1 MKTTYMR
8 YMLKCKLSLLLAA
21 LMLLLPTSCDKDIH
35 ENEYPLADGQGALI
49 IGLESRAEVTDLT
62 LYLFGSDG
70 TAVLCETYDNPR
82 ELASGYIP
90 VPAGSYTLVIVANGD
105 PADTKVEPLPEN
117 TTIPDLVEWLKAHAA
132 DFPYMLTASEQVEV
146 ALGDIERLHLVLTD
160 GTSGIHLS
168 TVRLALSVPGLDLP
182 AYTATRAG
190 SEGKPLR
197 CVAEVYQ
204 AGTSNRV
211 HRRVQD
217 CTLQSDGTFLAEL
230 SLMPGDYDL
239 RLWADWDG
247 GYYNA
252 DDLGKVLVLTDSY
265 VANGETDKKDAY
277 YGSLSLTVNSPSL
290 TVNSPSLTTSSPSL
304 TLPNREG
311 TQTGQSLPTGEVG
324 GAQSSPLGEFEG
336 ALVRPFAKYRL
347 IATDVE
353 AYYNLIEKGEALPP
367 IEDLQVRV
375 TYEGFFPTGFN
386 VATGKPNDALNTGIH
401 YTSVPTVA
409 EGYDAAV
416 NRQVGAD
423 FVLTNGEESFVNVT
437 IQMIDTKTG
446 EAVATVQHV
455 KIPYK
460 RGHLTT
466 VTGHFL
472 TAGKT
477 PGGVQIDTE

>member
-1 MKTTYMR
+1 M
-8 YMLKCKLSLLLAA
+8 LAA
-21 LMLLLPTSCDKDIH
+21 MCLASCDDNDDPVPPGYGTLSVGLRTIPGA
-35 ENEYPLADGQGALI
+35 PLA
-49 IGLESRAEVTDLT
+49 DLT
-62 LYLFGSDG
+62 LYVFNSDG
-70 TAVLCETYDNPR
+70 DAVAR
-82 ELASGYIP
+82 KSHASLQGFF
-90 VPAGSYTLVIVANGD
+90 
-105 PADTKVEPLPEN
+105 
-117 TTIPDLVEWLKAHAA
+117 PDLTHLPPGGYTVVLVAGVPGEGAPGGDTSLQGLAEWLAGNEAAFPGMMTAQGHAEVSA
-132 DFPYMLTASEQVEV
+132 GGMTRLLLT
-146 ALGDIERLHLVLTD
+146 LTGGSA
-160 GTSGIHLS
+160 GTELT
-168 TVRLALSVPGLDLP
+168 TVRLALTVPGLDLP
-182 AYTATRAG
+182 TYTTRAD
-190 SEGKPLR
+190 GKQLR
-197 CVAEVYQ
+197 CVVEAYR
-204 AGTSNRV
+204 AGTNV
-211 HRRVQD
+211 KAYRRVQD
-217 CTLQSDGTFLAEL
+217 CALQADGTFLAEL

-239 RLWADWDG
+239 RLWADWNG

-252 DDLGKVLVLTDSY
+252 DDLNKVLVLTDNY

-290 TVNSPSLTTSSPSL
+290 TLPSG
-304 TLPNREG
+304 EG
-311 TQTGQSLPTGEVG
+311 TQTGG
-324 GAQSSPLGEFEG
+324 QSSPLGEFEG

-353 AYYNLIEKGEALPP
+353 AYYNLIEKGEALPD

-386 VATGKPNDALNTGIH
+386 VVTGKPNDALNTGIH

-409 EGYDAAV
+409 EGYDAKVNVLIKREQKKFTYSAEREKRGMKS

-423 FVLTNGEESFVNVT
+423 FVLTNGEESFVTVT
-437 IQMIDTKTG
+437 IQMVDTNTG

-477 PGGVQIDTE
+477 PGGVQIDTEWGN

>member
-8 YMLKCKLSLLLAA
+8 YMVKCKLSLLLAA
-21 LMLLLPTSCDKDIH
+21 LAMLLPTSCDKDIH
-35 ENEYPLADGQGALI
+35 KNEYPFADGQGALI
-49 IGLESRAEVTDLT
+49 IGLESQAEVTDLT

-82 ELASGYIP
+82 ELASGHIP

-105 PADTKVEPLPEN
+105 PADTKVEPLPED
-117 TTIPDLVEWLKAHAA
+117 TTVPDLVEWLKAHAA

-146 ALGDIERLHLVLTD
+146 ASGDIERLHLVLAD

-190 SEGKPLR
+190 SEGKLLR

-204 AGTSNRV
+204 TGTSNRV

-217 CTLQSDGTFLAEL
+217 CSLQSDGTFLAEL

-239 RLWADWDG
+239 RLWADWNG

-277 YGSLSLTVNSPSL
+277 YATSSLSIP
-290 TVNSPSLTTSSPSL
+290 SSP
-304 TLPNREG
+304 
-311 TQTGQSLPTGEVG
+311 TGGV
-324 GAQSSPLGEFEG
+324 EG
-336 ALVRPFAKYRL
+336 ASVSLERPFAKYRL

-353 AYYNLIEKGEALPP
+353 AYYNLIDKGEALPA

-375 TYEGFFPTGFN
+375 TYEGFFPTGFS

-401 YTSVPTVA
+401 YSSVPTVA
-409 EGYDAAV
+409 EGYDEKV

-437 IQMIDTKTG
+437 IQMVDTNTG
-446 EAVATVQHV
+446 ETVATVQHV

-477 PGGVQIDTE
+477 PGGVQIDTEWGEDITIEF

>member
-35 ENEYPLADGQGALI
+35 ENEYPLAGGQGALI

-70 TAVLCETYDNPR
+70 TAVLCETYDDPR
-82 ELASGYIP
+82 ELASGDIP
-90 VPAGSYTLVIVANGD
+90 IPAGSYTIVVVANGD
-105 PADTKVEPLPEN
+105 QVDTKVEPLPED

-168 TVRLALSVPGLDLP
+168 TVRLALTVPGLDLP

-290 TVNSPSLTTSSPSL
+290 TTSSLSL
-304 TLPNREG
+304 TLPSGEG
-311 TQTGQSLPTGEVG
+311 TQTGG
-324 GAQSSPLGEFEG
+324 QSSPLGEFEG

-353 AYYNLIEKGEALPP
+353 AYYNLISKGENLPA

-477 PGGVQIDTE
+477 PGGVQIDTEWGEDIVIEF

>member
-1 MKTTYMR
+1 MR
-8 YMLKCKLSLLLAA
+8 IKLIVFLLCLCAAAGVVSCDDTDNPILPGEGALVVGLKELPATPPDSLTLYFFSADGGMAARKSYAGLRAFQADYTPLQPGAYTVVLVAGVPLSAQPARPTLQELAEWLKSAASACPGMMTAMAAATVTENEVGRLLLTLAAGTGGMAFADVRLLLA
-21 LMLLLPTSCDKDIH
+21 
-35 ENEYPLADGQGALI
+35 
-49 IGLESRAEVTDLT
+49 
-62 LYLFGSDG
+62 
-70 TAVLCETYDNPR
+70 
-82 ELASGYIP
+82 
-90 VPAGSYTLVIVANGD
+90 
-105 PADTKVEPLPEN
+105 
-117 TTIPDLVEWLKAHAA
+117 
-132 DFPYMLTASEQVEV
+132 
-146 ALGDIERLHLVLTD
+146 
-160 GTSGIHLS
+160 
-168 TVRLALSVPGLDLP
+168 VPGLDLA
-182 AYTATRAG
+182 AYDGTRSG
-190 SEGKPLR
+190 GKPLR
-197 CVAEVYQ
+197 CVVEVDKAGGGGLALRRELSCLQQ
-204 AGTSNRV
+204 A
-211 HRRVQD
+211 
-217 CTLQSDGTFLAEL
+217 DGTYLAEL

-252 DDLGKVLVLTDSY
+252 DDLGKVLVLTDNY

-277 YGSLSLTVNSPSL
+277 YATSSLSIP
-290 TVNSPSLTTSSPSL
+290 SSPSGELRGAGADVPL
-304 TLPNREG
+304 TLE
-311 TQTGQSLPTGEVG
+311 
-324 GAQSSPLGEFEG
+324 
-336 ALVRPFAKYRL
+336 RPFAKYRL

-353 AYYNLIEKGEALPP
+353 AYYNLISKGEALPD

-409 EGYDAAV
+409 EGYDAKV

-437 IQMIDTKTG
+437 IQMIDTNTG

-477 PGGVQIDTE
+477 PGGVQIDTEWGEDITIEF

>member
-1 MKTTYMR
+1 MKTTDMR
-8 YMLKCKLSLLLAA
+8 YMMKCKLSLLLAA

-49 IGLESRAEVTDLT
+49 IGLESQAEVTDLT

-82 ELASGYIP
+82 ELASAHIP

-105 PADTKVEPLPEN
+105 PADTKVEPLPEE

-132 DFPYMLTASEQVEV
+132 DFPYMLTASEQIEV
-146 ALGDIERLHLVLTD
+146 TSGDIERLHLVLTD
-160 GTSGIHLS
+160 GTSGIHLTTLS
-168 TVRLALSVPGLDLP
+168 LSLSVPGLDLP

-190 SEGKPLR
+190 GGDSKPLR

-211 HRRVQD
+211 HRRIQD
-217 CTLQSDGTFLAEL
+217 CILQSDGTFLAEL

-239 RLWADWDG
+239 RLWADWNGD
-247 GYYNA
+247 YYNA
-252 DDLGKVLVLTDSY
+252 DDLNKVLVLTDDY

-277 YGSLSLTVNSPSL
+277 YATTTLSVP
-290 TVNSPSLTTSSPSL
+290 SSP
-304 TLPNREG
+304 
-311 TQTGQSLPTGEVG
+311 TGGV
-324 GAQSSPLGEFEG
+324 EG
-336 ALVRPFAKYRL
+336 AVSLVRPFAKYRL

-409 EGYDAAV
+409 EGYDAKV

-423 FVLTNGEESFVNVT
+423 FVLTNGEESFVTVT
-437 IQMIDTKTG
+437 IQMIDTNTG
-446 EAVATVQHV
+446 EAVATVHHV

-477 PGGVQIDTE
+477 PGGVQIDTEWGEDIVIEF

>member
-1 MKTTYMR
+1 MYA
-8 YMLKCKLSLLLAA
+8 LLAIA
-21 LMLLLPTSCDKDIH
+21 FTACQDDTP
-35 ENEYPLADGQGALI
+35 EEYPLPDGQGALLI
-49 IGLESRAEVTDLT
+49 ELNGSSPVNGIA
-62 LYLFGSDG
+62 LYLFGNDG
-70 TAVLCETYDNPR
+70 TTDLYKAYGDSQ
-82 ELASGYIP
+82 ELASEYIP
-90 VPAGSYTLVIVANGD
+90 VNAGNYTLLLVAG
-105 PADTKVEPLPEN
+105 ADSTALPQE
-117 TTIPDLVEWLKAHAA
+117 TTAPDLAEWLKENGGAY
-132 DFPYMLTASEQVEV
+132 PNLLTASTQTEV
-146 ALGDIERLHLVLTD
+146 KAGEVSQLFLELTD

-217 CTLQSDGTFLAEL
+217 CSLQSDGTFLAEL

-239 RLWADWDG
+239 RLWADWNG

-252 DDLGKVLVLTDSY
+252 DDLNKVLVLTDNY

-277 YGSLSLTVNSPSL
+277 YA
-290 TVNSPSLTTSSPSL
+290 TSSIYVETQNIASQTNGQTQNEETQNIASL
-304 TLPNREG
+304 
-311 TQTGQSLPTGEVG
+311 QM
-324 GAQSSPLGEFEG
+324 
-336 ALVRPFAKYRL
+336 VRPFAKYRL

-401 YTSVPTVA
+401 YTSMPTVA
-409 EGYDAAV
+409 EGYDAKV

-437 IQMIDTKTG
+437 IQMIDTNTG

-477 PGGVQIDTE
+477 PGGVQIDTEWGEDVVIEF

>member
-8 YMLKCKLSLLLAA
+8 YMMKCKLSLLLVA
-21 LMLLLPTSCDKDIH
+21 LAMLLPTSCDKDIH
-35 ENEYPLADGQGALI
+35 ENEYPLADGQGAMI
-49 IGLESRAEVTDLT
+49 IGLESQAEVTDLT

-82 ELASGYIP
+82 ELASGHIP
-90 VPAGSYTLVIVANGD
+90 VPAGSYTLVIVAGGD
-105 PADTKVEPLPEN
+105 PVDTKVEPLPEE

-132 DFPYMLTASEQVEV
+132 DFPYMLTASEQIEV
-146 ALGDIERLHLVLTD
+146 ASGDIERLHLVLTD

-168 TVRLALSVPGLDLP
+168 TVRLALSVPGLDLS

-190 SEGKPLR
+190 SEGKLLR

-217 CTLQSDGTFLAEL
+217 CALQSDGTFLAEL

-252 DDLGKVLVLTDSY
+252 DDLNKVLVLTDSY

-277 YGSLSLTVNSPSL
+277 YAAGNLTVTDDTPDKP
-290 TVNSPSLTTSSPSL
+290 V
-304 TLPNREG
+304 TLE
-311 TQTGQSLPTGEVG
+311 
-324 GAQSSPLGEFEG
+324 
-336 ALVRPFAKYRL
+336 RPFAKYRL

-353 AYYNLIEKGEALPP
+353 AYYNLMDKGEALPA

-409 EGYDAAV
+409 EGYDAKV

-437 IQMIDTKTG
+437 IQMVDTNTSDII
-446 EAVATVQHV
+446 ATVQHV

-477 PGGVQIDTE
+477 PGGVQIDTEWGEDVVIEF

>member
-8 YMLKCKLSLLLAA
+8 YMVKCKLSLLLAA
-21 LMLLLPTSCDKDIH
+21 LAMLLPTSCDKDIH
-35 ENEYPLADGQGALI
+35 KNEYPFADGQCALI
-49 IGLESRAEVTDLT
+49 IGLESQAEVTDLT

-82 ELASGYIP
+82 ELASGHIP

-105 PADTKVEPLPEN
+105 PAANAGGAALPED

-146 ALGDIERLHLVLTD
+146 ASGDIERLHLVLAD

-182 AYTATRAG
+182 AYTATRANG
-190 SEGKPLR
+190 SDSKLLR

-217 CTLQSDGTFLAEL
+217 CSLQSDGTFLAEL

-239 RLWADWDG
+239 RLWADWNG

-277 YGSLSLTVNSPSL
+277 YAA
-290 TVNSPSLTTSSPSL
+290 TSISVAS
-304 TLPNREG
+304 
-311 TQTGQSLPTGEVG
+311 
-324 GAQSSPLGEFEG
+324 QSSTTGGVEG
-336 ALVRPFAKYRL
+336 ASVSLERPFAKYRL

-353 AYYNLIEKGEALPP
+353 AYYNLINKGEALPD

-409 EGYDAAV
+409 EGYDAKV

-437 IQMIDTKTG
+437 IQMIDTNTG
-446 EAVATVQHV
+446 DIVATVQHV

-477 PGGVQIDTE
+477 PGGVQIDTEWGEDIVIEF

>member
-1 MKTTYMR
+1 MKTTYIR
-8 YMLKCKLSLLLAA
+8 YMMKCKLSLLLAA

-49 IGLESRAEVTDLT
+49 IGLESQAEVTDLT

-82 ELASGYIP
+82 ELASGHIP
-90 VPAGSYTLVIVANGD
+90 VPAGSYTIVVVANGD
-105 PADTKVEPLPEN
+105 PADTKAEPLPEE

-132 DFPYMLTASEQVEV
+132 DFPNMLIASEQVEV
-146 ALGDIERLHLVLTD
+146 ASGDIERLHLVLTD

-168 TVRLALSVPGLDLP
+168 TVRLSLTVPGLDLP
-182 AYTATRAG
+182 AYATRANG
-190 SEGKPLR
+190 SDSKPLR

-211 HRRVQD
+211 HRRVQE
-217 CTLQSDGTFLAEL
+217 CSLQSDGTFLAEL

-252 DDLGKVLVLTDSY
+252 DDLGKVTVLTDNY

-277 YGSLSLTVNSPSL
+277 YAATTLSIP
-290 TVNSPSLTTSSPSL
+290 SSPA
-304 TLPNREG
+304 
-311 TQTGQSLPTGEVG
+311 G
-324 GAQSSPLGEFEG
+324 GVEG
-336 ALVRPFAKYRL
+336 ASVSLVRPFAKYRL

-353 AYYNLIEKGEALPP
+353 AYYNLIDKGEALPD

-409 EGYDAAV
+409 EGYDAKV

-423 FVLTNGEESFVNVT
+423 FVLTGGEESFVNVT
-437 IQMIDTKTG
+437 IQMVDTNTG
-446 EAVATVQHV
+446 DIVTTVQHV

-477 PGGVQIDTE
+477 PGGVQIDTEWGEDIVIEF

>member
-1 MKTTYMR
+1 MKWWSYAC
-8 YMLKCKLSLLLAA
+8 LVLCVA
-21 LMLLLPTSCDKDIH
+21 LGVCLTACDDDAH
-35 ENEYPLADGQGALI
+35 EGEYPLPEGQGAMI
-49 IGLESRAEVTDLT
+49 IGLESQAEVTDLT

-105 PADTKVEPLPEN
+105 PADTKVEPLPEE

-146 ALGDIERLHLVLTD
+146 ASGDIERLHLVLTD

-217 CTLQSDGTFLAEL
+217 CALQSDGTFLAEL

-239 RLWADWDG
+239 RLWADWNG

-252 DDLGKVLVLTDSY
+252 DDLNKVLVLTDNY

-277 YGSLSLTVNSPSL
+277 YAATFISVAS
-290 TVNSPSLTTSSPSL
+290 
-304 TLPNREG
+304 
-311 TQTGQSLPTGEVG
+311 
-324 GAQSSPLGEFEG
+324 QSSPTGGVEG
-336 ALVRPFAKYRL
+336 ASVSLERPFAKYRL

-353 AYYNLIEKGEALPP
+353 AYYNLISKGEALPA
-367 IEDLQVRV
+367 IEDLQVSV
-375 TYEGFFPTGFN
+375 IYEGFFPTGFN

-409 EGYDAAV
+409 EGYDEKV

-437 IQMIDTKTG
+437 IQMVDTNTG
-446 EAVATVQHV
+446 DIIATVQHV

-477 PGGVQIDTE
+477 PGGVQIDTEWGEDIVIEF

>member
-1 MKTTYMR
+1 MMRMNWIYEMKWWSYAC
-8 YMLKCKLSLLLAA
+8 LVLCVA
-21 LMLLLPTSCDKDIH
+21 LGVCLTACDDDAH
-35 ENEYPLADGQGALI
+35 EGEYPLPEGQGAMI
-49 IGLESRAEVTDLT
+49 IGLESQAEVTDLT

-70 TAVLCETYDNPR
+70 TTDLCKTYEDPTG
-82 ELASGYIP
+82 LASEYIP
-90 VPAGSYTLVIVANGD
+90 VPAGSYTVVVVANGD
-105 PADTKVEPLPEN
+105 PADTKAEPLPQE

-132 DFPYMLTASEQVEV
+132 DFPYMLTASEQIEV
-146 ALGDIERLHLVLTD
+146 TSGDIERLHLVLTD
-160 GTSGIHLS
+160 GTSGIHLTTLS
-168 TVRLALSVPGLDLP
+168 LSLSVPGLDLP
-182 AYTATRAG
+182 VYTATRAG
-190 SEGKPLR
+190 GGDSKPLR

-204 AGTSNRV
+204 AGTSNRI

-217 CTLQSDGTFLAEL
+217 CSLQADGTYLAEL
-230 SLMPGDYDL
+230 SLIPGDYDL
-239 RLWADWDG
+239 RLWADWNG

-277 YGSLSLTVNSPSL
+277 YAATSLSVP
-290 TVNSPSLTTSSPSL
+290 SSPTGGVEGVVSL
-304 TLPNREG
+304 E
-311 TQTGQSLPTGEVG
+311 
-324 GAQSSPLGEFEG
+324 
-336 ALVRPFAKYRL
+336 RPFAKYRL

-353 AYYNLIEKGEALPP
+353 AYYNLIDKGEALPD

-409 EGYDAAV
+409 EGYNAKV

-423 FVLTNGEESFVNVT
+423 FVLTNGEESFVTVT
-437 IQMIDTKTG
+437 IEMIDTNTG

-477 PGGVQIDTE
+477 PGGVQIDTEWGEDIVIEF

>member
-8 YMLKCKLSLLLAA
+8 YMMKCKLSLLLAA
-21 LMLLLPTSCDKDIH
+21 LAMLLPTSCDKDIH
-35 ENEYPLADGQGALI
+35 ENEYPLADGQGAMI
-49 IGLESRAEVTDLT
+49 IGLESQAEVTDLT

-82 ELASGYIP
+82 ELASGHIP
-90 VPAGSYTLVIVANGD
+90 VPAGSYTLVIVAGGD
-105 PADTKVEPLPEN
+105 PVDTKADPLPEE

-132 DFPYMLTASEQVEV
+132 DFPYMLTASEQVEMTS
-146 ALGDIERLHLVLTD
+146 GDIERLHLALTD

-182 AYTATRAG
+182 AYTTRANG
-190 SEGKPLR
+190 SDSKPLR

-211 HRRVQD
+211 HRHVQD
-217 CTLQSDGTFLAEL
+217 CALQSDGTFLAEL

-277 YGSLSLTVNSPSL
+277 YATTALSIP
-290 TVNSPSLTTSSPSL
+290 SSP
-304 TLPNREG
+304 
-311 TQTGQSLPTGEVG
+311 TGGI
-324 GAQSSPLGEFEG
+324 EG
-336 ALVRPFAKYRL
+336 AVSLIRPFAKYRL

-353 AYYNLIEKGEALPP
+353 AYYNLMDKGENLPP

-409 EGYDAAV
+409 EGYDAKV

-437 IQMIDTKTG
+437 IQMVDTNTG
-446 EAVATVQHV
+446 DIVATVQHV

-477 PGGVQIDTE
+477 PGGVQIDTEWGEDIVIEF

>member
-1 MKTTYMR
+1 MR
-8 YMLKCKLSLLLAA
+8 IKLIVFLLCLCAA
-21 LMLLLPTSCDKDIH
+21 AGVVSCDDTDNPILPG
-35 ENEYPLADGQGALI
+35 EGALVV
-49 IGLESRAEVTDLT
+49 GLKELPATPPDSLT
-62 LYLFGSDG
+62 LYFFSADG
-70 TAVLCETYDNPR
+70 GMAARKSYAGLRAFQADYTPLQP
-82 ELASGYIP
+82 
-90 VPAGSYTLVIVANGD
+90 GSYTVVLVAGVPLSAQ
-105 PADTKVEPLPEN
+105 PARPTLQELA
-117 TTIPDLVEWLKAHAA
+117 EWLKSAA
-132 DFPYMLTASEQVEV
+132 SACPGMMTAMAAATVTENEVGRLLLTLA
-146 ALGDIERLHLVLTD
+146 A
-160 GTSGIHLS
+160 GTGGMAFAD
-168 TVRLALSVPGLDLP
+168 VRLLLTVPGLDLA
-182 AYTATRAG
+182 AYDGTRSG
-190 SEGKPLR
+190 GKPLR
-197 CVAEVYQ
+197 CVVEVDKAGGGGLALRRELSCLQQ
-204 AGTSNRV
+204 A
-211 HRRVQD
+211 
-217 CTLQSDGTFLAEL
+217 DGTYLAEL

-252 DDLGKVLVLTDSY
+252 DDLGKVLVLTDNY

-290 TVNSPSLTTSSPSL
+290 TLNSG
-304 TLPNREG
+304 EG

-336 ALVRPFAKYRL
+336 ALSLIRPFAKYRL

-367 IEDLQVRV
+367 IEDLQVCV

-409 EGYDAAV
+409 EGYDAKV

-437 IQMIDTKTG
+437 IEMIDTNTG

-477 PGGVQIDTE
+477 PGGVQIDTEWGEDITIEF

>member
-1 MKTTYMR
+1 MKWWSYAC
-8 YMLKCKLSLLLAA
+8 LVLCVA
-21 LMLLLPTSCDKDIH
+21 LGVCLTACDDAH
-35 ENEYPLADGQGALI
+35 EGEYPLPEGQGALI
-49 IGLESRAEVTDLT
+49 IGLESQAEVTDLT

-82 ELASGYIP
+82 ELASGHIP

-105 PADTKVEPLPEN
+105 PADTKVEPLPEE

-146 ALGDIERLHLVLTD
+146 ASGDIERLHLVLTD

-168 TVRLALSVPGLDLP
+168 TVRLALTVPGLDLP

-190 SEGKPLR
+190 SESKPLR

-217 CTLQSDGTFLAEL
+217 CSLQSDGTFLAEL

-252 DDLGKVLVLTDSY
+252 DDLDKVLVLTDNY

-277 YGSLSLTVNSPSL
+277 YSTTTLSVPS
-290 TVNSPSLTTSSPSL
+290 S
-304 TLPNREG
+304 
-311 TQTGQSLPTGEVG
+311 PTGEV
-324 GAQSSPLGEFEG
+324 EG
-336 ALVRPFAKYRL
+336 AVSLVRPFAKYRL

-353 AYYNLIEKGEALPP
+353 AYYNLINKGEALPD

-409 EGYDAAV
+409 EGYNAKV

-423 FVLTNGEESFVNVT
+423 FVLTNGEESFVTVT
-437 IQMIDTKTG
+437 IEMIDTNTG

-477 PGGVQIDTE
+477 PGGVQIDTEWGEDIVIEF

>member
-1 MKTTYMR
+1 MNTTDMR
-8 YMLKCKLSLLLAA
+8 YMMKCKLSLLLAA
-21 LMLLLPTSCDKDIH
+21 LAMLLPVSCDKDIH
-35 ENEYPLADGQGALI
+35 ENEYQLADGQGALI

-82 ELASGYIP
+82 ELASGHIP
-90 VPAGSYTLVIVANGD
+90 IPAGSYTLVIVANGD
-105 PADTKVEPLPEN
+105 PADTKVEPLPEE

-146 ALGDIERLHLVLTD
+146 ASGDIERLHLVLAD

-211 HRRVQD
+211 HRRIQE
-217 CTLQSDGTFLAEL
+217 CALQEDGTFLAEL

-252 DDLGKVLVLTDSY
+252 DDLGKVTVLTDNY

-277 YGSLSLTVNSPSL
+277 YAA
-290 TVNSPSLTTSSPSL
+290 TSISVAS
-304 TLPNREG
+304 
-311 TQTGQSLPTGEVG
+311 
-324 GAQSSPLGEFEG
+324 QSSPTGGVEG
-336 ALVRPFAKYRL
+336 ASVSLVRPFAKYRL

-353 AYYNLIEKGEALPP
+353 AYYNLIDKGEALPD

-409 EGYDAAV
+409 EGYDAKV

-437 IQMIDTKTG
+437 IQMIDTNTG
-446 EAVATVQHV
+446 DIIATVQHV

-477 PGGVQIDTE
+477 PGGVQIDTEWGEDIVIEF

>member
-1 MKTTYMR
+1 MKWWSYAC
-8 YMLKCKLSLLLAA
+8 LVLCVA
-21 LMLLLPTSCDKDIH
+21 LGVCLTACDDDAH
-35 ENEYPLADGQGALI
+35 EGEYPLPEGQGAMS
-49 IGLESRAEVTDLT
+49 IGLESNAEVTDLT

-105 PADTKVEPLPEN
+105 PADTKVEPLPEQ

-146 ALGDIERLHLVLTD
+146 ASGDIERLHLVLTD

-168 TVRLALSVPGLDLP
+168 TVRLALTVPGLDLP
-182 AYTATRAG
+182 VYTATRAG

-211 HRRVQD
+211 HSRVQN
-217 CTLQSDGTFLAEL
+217 CALQSDGTFLAEL

-239 RLWADWDG
+239 RLWADWNG
-247 GYYNA
+247 GYYNT
-252 DDLGKVLVLTDSY
+252 DDLGKVLVLTDNY

-277 YGSLSLTVNSPSL
+277 YATTALSIP
-290 TVNSPSLTTSSPSL
+290 SSP
-304 TLPNREG
+304 
-311 TQTGQSLPTGEVG
+311 TGGV
-324 GAQSSPLGEFEG
+324 EG
-336 ALVRPFAKYRL
+336 ASVSLERPFAKYRL

-353 AYYNLIEKGEALPP
+353 AYYNLMDKGEALPP

-409 EGYDAAV
+409 EGYDAKV

-423 FVLTNGEESFVNVT
+423 FVLTNGEESFVTVT
-437 IQMIDTKTG
+437 IEMIDTNTG

-477 PGGVQIDTE
+477 PGGVQIDTEWGEDIVIEF

>member
-1 MKTTYMR
+1 MQAY
-8 YMLKCKLSLLLAA
+8 CWSSCWLAA
-21 LMLLLPTSCDKDIH
+21 CDDDAH
-35 ENEYPLADGQGALI
+35 EGEYPLSPGQGALV
-49 IGLESRAEVTDLT
+49 IGLESGAEVTGLT

-82 ELASGYIP
+82 ELASGHIP
-90 VPAGSYTLVIVANGD
+90 VPAGSYTLVIVAGGD
-105 PADTKVEPLPEN
+105 PADTKVEPLPEE

-146 ALGDIERLHLVLTD
+146 ASGDIERLHLVLAD

-182 AYTATRAG
+182 AYTATRANG
-190 SEGKPLR
+190 SDSKPLR

-204 AGTSNRV
+204 AGTSNRI

-217 CTLQSDGTFLAEL
+217 CALQADGTYLAEL

-252 DDLGKVLVLTDSY
+252 DDLNKVLVLTENY
-265 VANGETDKKDAY
+265 VANGETDKKDVY
-277 YGSLSLTVNSPSL
+277 YATVPLHLSPVGRGLQAV
-290 TVNSPSLTTSSPSL
+290 TT
-304 TLPNREG
+304 N
-311 TQTGQSLPTGEVG
+311 QSLPTGEVG
-324 GAQSSPLGEFEG
+324 GAQSSPTGGVEG

-353 AYYNLIEKGEALPP
+353 AYYNLIDKGEALPD

-409 EGYDAAV
+409 EGYDAKV

-437 IQMIDTKTG
+437 IQMIDTNTG
-446 EAVATVQHV
+446 DIVTTVQHV

-477 PGGVQIDTE
+477 PGGVQIDTEWGEDVVIEF

>member
-1 MKTTYMR
+1 MNRIYEMKWWSYAC
-8 YMLKCKLSLLLAA
+8 LVLCVALAVCLTA
-21 LMLLLPTSCDKDIH
+21 CDDDAH
-35 ENEYPLADGQGALI
+35 EGEYPLPEGQGAMI
-49 IGLESRAEVTDLT
+49 IGLESQAEVTDLT

-70 TAVLCETYDNPR
+70 TAVLCETYDDPR
-82 ELASGYIP
+82 ELASEYIS
-90 VPAGSYTLVIVANGD
+90 VGAGSYTIVVVANGD
-105 PADTKVEPLPEN
+105 PADTKVEPLPEE
-117 TTIPDLVEWLKAHAA
+117 TTIPDLLEWLKAHAA

-146 ALGDIERLHLVLTD
+146 ASGDIERLHLVLTD

-182 AYTATRAG
+182 VYTATRANG
-190 SEGKPLR
+190 SDSKPLR

-211 HRRVQD
+211 HRHVQD
-217 CTLQSDGTFLAEL
+217 CSLQSDGTYLAEL

-239 RLWADWDG
+239 RLWADWNG

-252 DDLGKVLVLTDSY
+252 DDLGKVTVLTENY

-277 YGSLSLTVNSPSL
+277 YATGNLTVTDDTPDMP
-290 TVNSPSLTTSSPSL
+290 V
-304 TLPNREG
+304 TLE
-311 TQTGQSLPTGEVG
+311 
-324 GAQSSPLGEFEG
+324 
-336 ALVRPFAKYRL
+336 RPFAKYRL

-353 AYYNLIEKGEALPP
+353 AYYNLIDKGEALPA

-375 TYEGFFPTGFN
+375 TYEGFFPTGFS

-401 YTSVPTVA
+401 YSSVPTVA
-409 EGYDAAV
+409 EGYDAKV

-423 FVLTNGEESFVNVT
+423 FVLTNGEKSFVNLT
-437 IQMIDTKTG
+437 IQMIDTNTG
-446 EAVATVQHV
+446 DIIATVQHV

-477 PGGVQIDTE
+477 PGGVQIDTEWGEDITIEF

>member
-1 MKTTYMR
+1 MKRIYEMKWWS
-8 YMLKCKLSLLLAA
+8 YACLVLCVA
-21 LMLLLPTSCDKDIH
+21 LGVCLTACDDDAH
-35 ENEYPLADGQGALI
+35 EGEYPLPEGQGAMI

-62 LYLFGSDG
+62 LYLFGSNG

-90 VPAGSYTLVIVANGD
+90 VPADSYTLVIVANGD
-105 PADTKVEPLPEN
+105 PADTKVEPLPEE
-117 TTIPDLVEWLKAHAA
+117 TTIPDLVEWLKAHTA

-146 ALGDIERLHLVLTD
+146 ASGDIERLHLVLTD

-190 SEGKPLR
+190 SEGKLLR

-217 CTLQSDGTFLAEL
+217 CALQSDGTFLAEL

-252 DDLGKVLVLTDSY
+252 DDLNKVLVLTDNY

-277 YGSLSLTVNSPSL
+277 YATSSLSIPS
-290 TVNSPSLTTSSPSL
+290 S
-304 TLPNREG
+304 
-311 TQTGQSLPTGEVG
+311 PTGEV
-324 GAQSSPLGEFEG
+324 EG
-336 ALVRPFAKYRL
+336 AVSLIRPFAKYRL

-401 YTSVPTVA
+401 YSSVPTVA
-409 EGYDAAV
+409 EGYDEKV

-437 IQMIDTKTG
+437 IQMIDTNTG
-446 EAVATVQHV
+446 DIVATVQHV

-466 VTGHFL
+466 VTDHFL

-477 PGGVQIDTE
+477 PGGVQIDTEWGEDIVIKF

>member
-1 MKTTYMR
+1 MKTTSAYI
-8 YMLKCKLSLLLAA
+8 LLICALFAA
-21 LMLLLPTSCDKDIH
+21 IFTACDKDAH

-49 IGLESRAEVTDLT
+49 IGLESGGATVDGLV
-62 LYLFGSDG
+62 LYLFAGNGTTALRKVYDG
-70 TAVLCETYDNPR
+70 PR
-82 ELASGYIP
+82 GLASEHILAN
-90 VPAGSYTLVIVANGD
+90 AGSYTIMIVANAND
-105 PADTKVEPLPEN
+105 ATLPQETTVADLT
-117 TTIPDLVEWLKAHAA
+117 EWLKAYAN
-132 DFPYMLTASEQVEV
+132 DYPGLLTASAQTEVDMGEIHRLTLELKEGASGISLTTV
-146 ALGDIERLHLVLTD
+146 ALKLT
-160 GTSGIHLS
+160 
-168 TVRLALSVPGLDLP
+168 VPGLDLP
-182 AYTATRAG
+182 AYTTRANG
-190 SEGKPLR
+190 DSKLLR

-217 CTLQSDGTFLAEL
+217 CSLQSDGTFLAEL

-247 GYYNA
+247 GYYNT

-277 YGSLSLTVNSPSL
+277 YAAGNLTVTDDTPDKP
-290 TVNSPSLTTSSPSL
+290 V
-304 TLPNREG
+304 TLE
-311 TQTGQSLPTGEVG
+311 
-324 GAQSSPLGEFEG
+324 
-336 ALVRPFAKYRL
+336 RPFAKYRL

-353 AYYNLIEKGEALPP
+353 AYYNLIDKGEALPD

-409 EGYDAAV
+409 EGYDAKV

-437 IQMIDTKTG
+437 IQMIDTNTG
-446 EAVATVQHV
+446 DIVATVQHV

-477 PGGVQIDTE
+477 PGGVQIDTEWGEDIVIEF

>member
-1 MKTTYMR
+1 MNTTDMR
-8 YMLKCKLSLLLAA
+8 YTMKCKLSLLLAA

-49 IGLESRAEVTDLT
+49 VGLESEAEVNALAVYIFGDDGGTT
-62 LYLFGSDG
+62 LYKAYGD
-70 TAVLCETYDNPR
+70 PHI
-82 ELASGYIP
+82 LASEYIQ
-90 VPAGSYTLVIVANGD
+90 VNAGSYTAIIVAN
-105 PADTKVEPLPEN
+105 ADNEALPQE
-117 TTIPDLVEWLKAHAA
+117 TTASDLTEWLNENCGAY
-132 DFPYMLTASEQVEV
+132 PGLLTASVQTEIKAGEMNR
-146 ALGDIERLHLVLTD
+146 IHLRLTD
-160 GTSGIHLS
+160 GTSGIQLS
-168 TVRLALSVPGLDLP
+168 TVRLALTVPGLDLP
-182 AYTATRAG
+182 AYATRANG
-190 SEGKPLR
+190 SDSKLLR

-217 CTLQSDGTFLAEL
+217 CALQSDGTFLAEL
-230 SLMPGDYDL
+230 SLMPGDYEL
-239 RLWADWDG
+239 RLWADWNG

-252 DDLGKVLVLTDSY
+252 DDLNKVLVLTDSY

-277 YGSLSLTVNSPSL
+277 YATAPLQLSPEGRGS
-290 TVNSPSLTTSSPSL
+290 
-304 TLPNREG
+304 
-311 TQTGQSLPTGEVG
+311 QAQSLPSGEVG
-324 GAQSSPLGEFEG
+324 GAGTDL
-336 ALVRPFAKYRL
+336 ALVLERPFAKYRL

-353 AYYNLIEKGEALPP
+353 AYYNLIEKDEALPA

-409 EGYDAAV
+409 EGYDAKV

-437 IQMIDTKTG
+437 IQMIDTKAG
-446 EAVATVQHV
+446 DIVATVQHV

-477 PGGVQIDTE
+477 PGGVQIDTEWGEDIVIEF

>member
-1 MKTTYMR
+1 MNTKAVRYLMKR
-8 YMLKCKLSLLLAA
+8 NLLLMLAM
-21 LMLLLPTSCDKDIH
+21 LILLLPASCDKGIH
-35 ENEYPLADGQGALI
+35 ENEYPLSEGQGAMI
-49 IGLESRAEVTDLT
+49 IGLGSGAEVADLT

-70 TAVLCETYDNPR
+70 TAALCETYGNPR
-82 ELASGYIP
+82 ELASGHIP
-90 VPAGSYTLVIVANGD
+90 VPVGSYTLVVVANAGTAT
-105 PADTKVEPLPEN
+105 PTKADALPRQ

-132 DFPYMLTASEQVEV
+132 DFPYMLTASEQVEMTS
-146 ALGDIERLHLVLTD
+146 GDIERLHLMLTD
-160 GTSGIHLS
+160 GTSGILLS
-168 TVRLALSVPGLDLP
+168 TVRLALTVPGLDLP

-217 CTLQSDGTFLAEL
+217 CALQSDGTFLAEL

-277 YGSLSLTVNSPSL
+277 YATTALSIP
-290 TVNSPSLTTSSPSL
+290 SSP
-304 TLPNREG
+304 
-311 TQTGQSLPTGEVG
+311 TGGI
-324 GAQSSPLGEFEG
+324 EG
-336 ALVRPFAKYRL
+336 AVSLIRPFAKYRL

-353 AYYNLIEKGEALPP
+353 AYYNLMDKGENLPP

-409 EGYDAAV
+409 EGYDAKV

-437 IQMIDTKTG
+437 IQMVDTNTG
-446 EAVATVQHV
+446 DIVATVQHV

-477 PGGVQIDTE
+477 PGGVQIDTEWGEDIVIEF

>member
-1 MKTTYMR
+1 MKRIYEMKWWS
-8 YMLKCKLSLLLAA
+8 YACLVLCVA
-21 LMLLLPTSCDKDIH
+21 LGVCLTACDDDAH
-35 ENEYPLADGQGALI
+35 EGEYPLPEGQGAMI
-49 IGLESRAEVTDLT
+49 IGLESQAEVTDLT

-82 ELASGYIP
+82 ELASGHIP
-90 VPAGSYTLVIVANGD
+90 IPAGSYTLVIVAGGD
-105 PADTKVEPLPEN
+105 PADTKVELLPEE

-146 ALGDIERLHLVLTD
+146 ASGDIERLHLVLTD

-217 CTLQSDGTFLAEL
+217 CSLQSDGTFLAEL

-239 RLWADWDG
+239 RLWADWNG

-277 YGSLSLTVNSPSL
+277 YATSSLSIP
-290 TVNSPSLTTSSPSL
+290 SSP
-304 TLPNREG
+304 
-311 TQTGQSLPTGEVG
+311 TGGV
-324 GAQSSPLGEFEG
+324 EG
-336 ALVRPFAKYRL
+336 ASVSLERPFAKYRL

-353 AYYNLIEKGEALPP
+353 AYYNLIDKGEALPP

-409 EGYDAAV
+409 EGYDAKV

-437 IQMIDTKTG
+437 IQMVDTNTG

-477 PGGVQIDTE
+477 PGGVQIDTEWGEDIVIEF

>member
-1 MKTTYMR
+1 MKWWSYAC
-8 YMLKCKLSLLLAA
+8 LVLCVA
-21 LMLLLPTSCDKDIH
+21 LGVCLTACDDDAH
-35 ENEYPLADGQGALI
+35 EGEYPLPEGQGAMI
-49 IGLESRAEVTDLT
+49 IGLESQAEVTDLT

-105 PADTKVEPLPEN
+105 PADTKVEPLPEE

-146 ALGDIERLHLVLTD
+146 ASGDIERLHLVLTD

-204 AGTSNRV
+204 AGASNRV

-217 CTLQSDGTFLAEL
+217 CALQSDGTFLAEL

-239 RLWADWDG
+239 RLWADWNG

-252 DDLGKVLVLTDSY
+252 DDLNKVLVLTDNY

-277 YGSLSLTVNSPSL
+277 YGSLSLT
-290 TVNSPSLTTSSPSL
+290 
-304 TLPNREG
+304 LPRGEG
-311 TQTGQSLPTGEVG
+311 TQTGG
-324 GAQSSPLGEFEG
+324 QSSPTGGVEG
-336 ALVRPFAKYRL
+336 ALSLIRPFAKYRL

-353 AYYNLIEKGEALPP
+353 AYYNLMDKGEALPP

-409 EGYDAAV
+409 EGYDAKV

-437 IQMIDTKTG
+437 IQMVDTNTG

-455 KIPYK
+455 KIP
-460 RGHLTT
+460 LQ
-466 VTGHFL
+466 
-472 TAGKT
+472 AG
-477 PGGVQIDTE
+477 PSHHRHGALPHGRQDAGRCAD